1 MISEIVAAAAPPA
14 AGLPTDNPLL
24 LAVDLAGTFV
34 FALSGA
40 LLAVRRRF
48 DVFGVAVLA
57 VAAALGGGVIR
68 DLLIGAIPPVALTDG
83 RYGVAAL
90 AAALLGFIAYRPLE
104 RLGPAVRV
112 FDAGGLGFFAVAGTS
127 KALAAGLRPFA
138 AIVLGIVTGVGGGII
153 RDLLAGEV
161 PLVLRREIYA
171 VAALVGATIVAVADT
186 AGRYGRVAAGVA
198 VGVTFAVRMTAVV
211 RRWNAPRPSP
221 PPDGKELL

>member
-1 MISEIVAAAAPPA
+1 MIDHMAAAVGGP
-14 AGLPTDNPLL
+14 AGLLDDSPLL

-34 FALSGA
+34 FGLSGA

-57 VAAALGGGVIR
+57 LVAATGGGVIR
-68 DLLIGAIPPVALTDG
+68 DLLIGAVPPVALTDG

-90 AAALLGFIAYRPLE
+90 AAAALGFIAHHPLE
-104 RLGPAVRV
+104 RVGPAVRL

-127 KALAAGLRPFA
+127 KALTAGLRPFA
-138 AIVLGIVTGVGGGII
+138 AIVLGVVTGIGGGMI

-171 VAALVGATIVAVADT
+171 VAALAGAVIVAVAEANGQYGTVT
-186 AGRYGRVAAGVA
+186 AAVAVAA
-198 VGVTFAVRMTAVV
+198 TFAVRMVAVL
-211 RRWNAPRPSP
+211 RRWDAPRPSP
-221 PPDGKELL
+221 PPD